1 MIKWIL
7 DRFERRDY
15 PPKKPYPMWKK
26 YYRRV
31 DINNAIRDLAK
42 EIKEIKK
49 IIKKGEDNE

>member
-15 PPKKPYPMWKK
+15 PPKIPYNWKK
-26 YYRRV
+26 YHRRV
-31 DINNAIRDLAK
+31 EINNAIRDLAK
-42 EIKEIKK
+42 EITEIKK